1 MTAGFAYSPFHLG
14 SEFLSVLHC
23 LAQILPPL
31 GGFVL
36 LRPES

>member
-1 MTAGFAYSPFHLG
+1 MTAGFACSPFHLR
-14 SEFLSVLHC
+14 SEFLSVLYR

-36 LRPES
+36 LHPES